1 VTKIVEIVGKK
12 LTLTE
17 GERKGVLSRL
27 IEGGDL
33 TRYGLHAAITRA
45 SADVEDYDRASDLER
60 IGGNVITLPRS
71 DWSAV
76 LKQAA

>member
-1 VTKIVEIVGKK
+1 
-12 LTLTE
+12 
-17 GERKGVLSRL
+17 
-27 IEGGDL
+27 
-33 TRYGLHAAITRA
+33 LHAAITRA